1 MGLRVRIYYEDTD
14 SGGIVYHSNYIKF
27 CERARSEIVFASG
40 IEFNENR
47 HFVVTKLEANYLKP
61 AVLGDVLDVET
72 KLIKV
77 GAVSLTLAQDIYR
90 VANIKSECERELLF
104 CAKVVVGFISGGR
117 LSRLEPEFAIVFS
130 RDTE

>member
-1 MGLRVRIYYEDTD
+1 M
-14 SGGIVYHSNYIKF
+14 
-27 CERARSEIVFASG
+27 
-40 IEFNENR
+40 
-47 HFVVTKLEANYLKP
+47 KLEANYLKP

-104 CAKVVVGFISGGR
+104 RAKVVVGFISGGR
-117 LSRLEPEFAIVFS
+117 LSRLEPGFAIVFS

>member
-104 CAKVVVGFISGGR
+104 RAKVVVGFISGGR
-117 LSRLEPEFAIVFS
+117 LSRLEPGFAIVFS